1 MIDLFIFCDQTGK
14 KMDIFKPWKRGH
26 IFQTAIGP
34 SLLNWPAPIS
44 KRKTGSPMKIRETM

>member
-1 MIDLFIFCDQTGK
+1 
-14 KMDIFKPWKRGH
+14 MDIFKPWKRGH